1 MSSPVPYHALVAEA
15 EAWPL
20 ASEASYQQA
29 TRHLAREQGRATILD
44 KPTANLAASLEEHL
58 RPLSGGN
65 SLEVLQ
71 QIRNQAW
78 FLDDHHGLRI
88 AEYTVALADRYLE
101 CCGNTTRLRDALKL
115 PEWTGRWRW
124 LSLLVPPDLL
134 VAAAYARDTAEPPSE
149 EVTLVTPQLA
159 ELLQNPVAETHLH
172 LGAALPFSLL
182 WTHLVRVIAHDAPS
196 AKDLQKAGSPLFG
209 SGAGMRNTWLAT
221 AFARILLA
229 SFLWRLESRGTPGT
243 FADYLKNAPETL
255 ADRTDWSFGAPD
267 VCRMIEAA
275 FRQLR
280 GENES
285 FSFAR
290 TQTFYRR
297 LIGPAP
303 SSPYKNIV
311 DVVQSDPL
319 ATWLPWSEGLSLPE
333 TRFSARALRYL
344 LNDGARDEAFAWA
357 FWQVQRVRG
366 QFYRHLTQAP
376 GTAGL
381 DWFFRHYQRISQLR
395 KGIKPILGQAAL
407 ALESKDVALAAIEA
421 RIGPDASWIDVRDEV
436 RSFARASAL
445 RSRTLPPG
453 EKPPEIGVLVHLIKE
468 RDVSIAGK
476 RYAHAD
482 PRLTGWRN
490 GYWSSKRYKEAIAIT
505 TALRHHPEMLL
516 VLRGMDVA
524 SMELAIPTWALVPL
538 FQQLRKSGLE
548 ASKQLTHRFPT
559 LRIPPLRA
567 TCHAGED
574 YRRLAEGI
582 RRIHE
587 PFEFGMLRTGD
598 RLGHALA
605 LADEPRRWADARR
618 FVSQPAE
625 ERLDDLVWELD
636 RYGHA
641 DFHGHGSRIE
651 QVRAEA
657 VRLAW
662 EIYGIRIDSDTLVRA
677 RHLRHDPRQLERLG
691 FPFFSARALTPAD
704 SAEELLFAYLT
715 DANVFERGHR
725 LIEIEATNTETDFLM
740 TAQNWLR
747 KLLGRLEIT
756 VEANPSSNLLIGAMP
771 ELEAHPLLRMQ
782 PLSVAPDAPEGAS
795 VLASINADDPLTF
808 ATCVADE
815 YAYLHATLLRYGI
828 EARRGLAWLDR
839 LRENGYRSRFTLPAS
854 ADVGVLEKLYC
865 HPHLYG
871 FANENASY
879 FSSNAG

>member
-1 MSSPVPYHALVAEA
+1 MPSPVPYNALVAEA

-20 ASEASYQQA
+20 ASEASLQQA
-29 TRHLAREQGRATILD
+29 TRYLAREQGRATILD
-44 KPTANLAASLEEHL
+44 KPTAKLAVSLEEHL
-58 RPLSGGN
+58 RPFSGGH
-65 SLEVLQ
+65 SLEVLR
-71 QIRNQAW
+71 QIRDNAW
-78 FLDDHHGLRI
+78 FLDEHHGLSVT
-88 AEYTVALADRYLE
+88 EYAVALAHRYLE
-101 CCGNTTRLRDALKL
+101 CSGNATRLRDALKL

-124 LSLLVPPDLL
+124 LSLLIPPDLL
-134 VAAAYARDTAEPPSE
+134 VAAAYAHDSAEPPSE

-182 WTHLVRVIAHDAPS
+182 WTHLVRVVAHEPPS
-196 AKDLQKAGSPLFG
+196 AKDLQKAESPLFG
-209 SGAGMRNTWLAT
+209 SGTEMRNKWLA
-221 AFARILLA
+221 AALVRILLA
-229 SFLWRLESRGTPGT
+229 SFLWSYELRGTPTT
-243 FADYLKNAPETL
+243 FADYLKNECERL

-267 VCRMIEAA
+267 VCRMVEAA
-275 FRQLR
+275 FGELR
-280 GENES
+280 GENET

-290 TQTFYRR
+290 TQMFYRR
-297 LIGPAP
+297 LIGLAP
-303 SSPYKNIV
+303 SHSLKDIV
-311 DVVQSDPL
+311 DVVQSDPMSS
-319 ATWLPWSEGLSLPE
+319 WLPWSEGLSLPE

-344 LNDGARDEAFAWA
+344 LNDGAHDEAFAWA

-366 QFYRHLTQAP
+366 QFYRYLTQAP

-407 ALESKDVALAAIEA
+407 TLESKDVALAAIET
-421 RIGPDASWIDVRDEV
+421 RIGPDASWTDVRDEI
-436 RSFARASAL
+436 RSFARASAR

-453 EKPPEIGVLVHLIKE
+453 EKSPEIGILVHFIKE
-468 RDVSIAGK
+468 RDVNVAGK
-476 RYAHAD
+476 RHAQAD
-482 PRLTGWRN
+482 PRLTGWRY
-490 GYWSSKRYKEAIAIT
+490 GYWFSKRYKEALAIM
-505 TALRHHPEMLL
+505 TALRHHPELLL

-538 FQQLRKSGLE
+538 FQQLREAGLD
-548 ASKQLTHRFPT
+548 ASKKLAHRLPS
-559 LRIPPLRA
+559 LRIAPLRA
-567 TCHAGED
+567 TCHAGEE
-574 YRRLAEGI
+574 YGRLVEGI

-605 LADEPRRWADARR
+605 LADDPRRWVDARR

-657 VRLAW
+657 IRLAW
-662 EIYGIRIDSDTLVRA
+662 EIYGIRVDSDTLVRA

-704 SAEELLFAYLT
+704 AGEKLLFAYLT
-715 DANVFERGHR
+715 DAGVFERGQR
-725 LIEIEATNTETDFLM
+725 LVETEATSAETDFLM

-747 KLLGRLEIT
+747 RLLGRLEIT
-756 VEANPSSNLLIGAMP
+756 VEANPSSNLLIGAMA
-771 ELEAHPLLRMQ
+771 ELESHPLLRLQ
-782 PLSVAPDAPEGAS
+782 PLSIASDAPEGAS

-815 YAYLHATLLRYGI
+815 YAYMHATLLRYGI
-828 EARRGLAWLDR
+828 EARKGLAWLDK

-854 ADVGVLEKLYC
+854 ADTRVLEY
-865 HPHLYG
+865 LYG
-871 FANENASY
+871 YAK
-879 FSSNAG
+879 